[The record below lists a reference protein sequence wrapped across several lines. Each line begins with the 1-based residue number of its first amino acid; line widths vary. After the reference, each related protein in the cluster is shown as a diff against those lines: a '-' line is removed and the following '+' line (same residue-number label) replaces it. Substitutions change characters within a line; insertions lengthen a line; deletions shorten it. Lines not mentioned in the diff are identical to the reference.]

1 MKLVVEVPL
10 GDCLRTILETAQKRI
25 NAFDELKAKNVSV
38 DSILREIHKGDE
50 LSVMR
55 ILGLT
60 GRTVVTLMDMPLADL
75 VTESS
80 DYYEKVV
87 EHLKEIV

>member
-1 MKLVVEVPL
+1 MD
-10 GDCLRTILETAQKRI
+10 GCLKTILETAQKRI
-25 NAFDELKAKNVSV
+25 NAFDELKAKNVSA
-38 DSILREIHKGDE
+38 DSLLLEIHKGDE

-75 VTESS
+75 VNDSR

>member
-38 DSILREIHKGDE
+38 DSILQEIHKGDE
-50 LSVMR
+50 LSVR

-60 GRTVVTLMDMPLADL
+60 SRTVVTLMDMPLADL
-75 VTESS
+75 VTESR
-80 DYYEKVV
+80 DYYEIVV

>member
-1 MKLVVEVPL
+1 MKIAVEVSL
-10 GDCLRTILETAQKRI
+10 DDCLKTILETAQKRI
-25 NAFDELKAKNVSV
+25 NALDELKAKNVSS
-38 DSILREIHKGDE
+38 DRLLLEIRKGDE

-55 ILGLT
+55 KFGLT
-60 GRTVVTLMDMPLADL
+60 DRTVVTLMDMPLADL
-75 VTESS
+75 VNDSR

>member
-1 MKLVVEVPL
+1 M
-10 GDCLRTILETAQKRI
+10 
-25 NAFDELKAKNVSV
+25 
-38 DSILREIHKGDE
+38 DSILQEIHKGGE

-75 VTESS
+75 VIESR

>member
-25 NAFDELKAKNVSV
+25 NAFDELKAKNVST
-38 DSILREIHKGDE
+38 DSFILEIHKGNE
-50 LSVMR
+50 LSVKR
-55 ILGLT
+55 KFGLT
-60 GRTVVTLMDMPLADL
+60 GRTVTTLMDLPLADL
-75 VTESS
+75 VNESR

>member
-25 NAFDELKAKNVSV
+25 NAFDELKAKNVST
-38 DSILREIHKGDE
+38 DSFILEIHKGNE
-50 LSVMR
+50 LSVKR
-55 ILGLT
+55 KFGLT
-60 GRTVVTLMDMPLADL
+60 GRTVTTLMDLPLADL
-75 VTESS
+75 VSECR

>member
-1 MKLVVEVPL
+1 MKIAVEVSL
-10 GDCLRTILETAQKRI
+10 EDCLKTILETAQKRI
-25 NAFDELKAKNVSV
+25 NALDELKAKNVSS
-38 DSILREIHKGDE
+38 DRLLLEIRKGDE

-55 ILGLT
+55 KFGLT
-60 GRTVVTLMDMPLADL
+60 DRTVVTLMDMPLADL
-75 VTESS
+75 VNDSR

>member
-38 DSILREIHKGDE
+38 DSILQEIHKGDE

-75 VTESS
+75 VTESR